1 LQRLWGKNNSST
13 ETQRSETMKRHILLV
28 GVLCLLLAFSAC
40 GFKSMKQGATI
51 DEKVVKS
58 SIIDGKTTKSDVVL
72 EFGPP
77 TKTMEN
83 EKMFFYTW
91 SETSKSSIPL
101 YGGETTITNNLIIL
115 FDDSGVVKSHKITKT
130 SAESKSGFGAQK
142 DK

>member
-1 LQRLWGKNNSST
+1 
-13 ETQRSETMKRHILLV
+13 MKRYSLLI
-28 GVLCLLLAFSAC
+28 GVLCLLVALLAC
-40 GFKSMKQGATI
+40 GFKTVKQGAMI
-51 DEKVVKS
+51 DEAKVKS
-58 SIIDGKTTKSDVVL
+58 SVVDGQTTKSAVVL

-115 FDDSGVVKSHKITKT
+115 FDDNGIVKSHKITKT
-130 SAESKSGFGAQK
+130 AAESKKGFGGQK
-142 DK
+142 E